1 MTAAADGTWTVVYD
15 GECRVCIR
23 SVNLLRDRDRHA
35 RFELVAYQA
44 EGVQDRFPSIT
55 REEFEAS
62 VQLIGPDG
70 GRWEG
75 ADAVAKI
82 LELIPRGRPFSWLFR
97 IPIIR
102 PVARYAYRLFA
113 RHRRFFGCG
122 DHCPVI

>member
-1 MTAAADGTWTVVYD
+1 MIAAADGTWTVVYD
-15 GECRVCIR
+15 GQCRVCTR
-23 SVNLLRDRDRHA
+23 SVNLLRDRDRDA

-55 REEFEAS
+55 LEEFESS

-75 ADAVAKI
+75 ADAVEKI
-82 LELIPRGRPFSWLFR
+82 LELVPRFRLLAWLFR
-97 IPIIR
+97 IPLIR
-102 PVARYAYRLFA
+102 PLARLAYRAFA

-122 DHCPVI
+122 DHCPVV